1 MSVSQ
6 KNLVF
11 LIKKYFYLKKYTV
24 PLKFK
29 YWTFGETTMKTLSV
43 VIISFALV
51 SSQSFAGGDCAS
63 KSAAFDSKIKK
74 AIEVASFSDETVLKL
89 KKLKIL

>member
-1 MSVSQ
+1 ME
-6 KNLVF
+6 
-11 LIKKYFYLKKYTV
+11 
-24 PLKFK
+24 
-29 YWTFGETTMKTLSV
+29 ETAMKTLSV
-43 VIISFALV
+43 AIISFVLV

-89 KKLKIL
+89 KKLTADCHYEYNIGISSYQTNSCKKALDLVKVN